1 MSQEVDENLIDIFLH
16 IYLKSIFNLYFVL
29 LPTPFSKYSTVCISN
44 CFCHY
49 YKVCVVNRHSLSVS
63 LFYRGIE
70 LKPLSPLDG
79 IDRLEVDAPP
89 QPGPAF
95 TLHTGSLSVLESLVH
110 LVHILSIKCSWLGRG
125 QIPLSFTINTRLLF
139 NRPVVKCLKGQL
151 DYLRFSPNI

>member
-1 MSQEVDENLIDIFLH
+1 MRTSLTPF
-16 IYLKSIFNLYFVL
+16 SIFIWRASLICLYFVL

-63 LFYRGIE
+63 LFCRGIE

-110 LVHILSIKCSWLGRG
+110 LVHILSINCSWLGRG